1 MQPQL
6 SDTMQPQ
13 VVAPTPAGTGR
24 RARGVTR
31 TAGLVALSL
40 VSGLAGAAG
49 ALGTVAVA
57 STPGTAAQAVVSQV
71 DPGTGTIGATN
82 DAAGDSAVIMDVAAA
97 ASPAVVTIQV
107 QLDRDANAN
116 DPFGI
121 FGGGTGSGVIIDPSG
136 LILTNNHVVGDAD
149 EVTVILSDGTELEGD
164 VEGVDTLTDL
174 AFVDVEGTDLPAIE
188 LGDSASLQIGQ
199 LAIAIGSPLGQF
211 PGSVT
216 SGIVSGLDRTVDV
229 ASAGRFDSRRLA
241 HLIQTDAAI
250 NPGNSG
256 GALLDGDGRL
266 IGINTAQ
273 AGAAQ
278 GIGFAIP
285 IDLAKPII
293 AQVLA
298 GDAIARPWIGI
309 QYVQIDSQ
317 VADEENLDVQN
328 GALIR
333 VPEGSEQPAIFE
345 DSPAAEA
352 GLEDGDIITA
362 IDGQAVDATHP
373 LDLALLNHAP
383 GDTITL
389 TVLRDGASQEIS
401 VTLGERPEG
410 LG

>member
-1 MQPQL
+1 
-6 SDTMQPQ
+6 
-13 VVAPTPAGTGR
+13 
-24 RARGVTR
+24 
-31 TAGLVALSL
+31 
-40 VSGLAGAAG
+40 
-49 ALGTVAVA
+49 
-57 STPGTAAQAVVSQV
+57 
-71 DPGTGTIGATN
+71 
-82 DAAGDSAVIMDVAAA
+82 
-97 ASPAVVTIQV
+97 VVTIQV
-107 QLDRDANAN
+107 SPDRDADPN
-116 DPFGI
+116 DPFGG
-121 FGGGTGSGVIIDPSG
+121 FGGGGTGSGVIIDPSG

-149 EVTVILSDGTELEGD
+149 EVTVILSDGTQLEGD
-164 VEGVDTLTDL
+164 VKGVDTFTDL
-174 AFVDVEGTDLPAIE
+174 AFVDVEGTDLPAVE
-188 LGDSASLQIGQ
+188 LGDSANLKIGQ

-216 SGIVSGLDRTVDV
+216 SGIVSGLERTVVV
-229 ASAGRFDSRRLA
+229 ASAGRFDSRRLS

-256 GALLDGDGRL
+256 GALLDGDGKL

-293 AQVLA
+293 SQVLA
-298 GDAIARPWIGI
+298 GEAIARPWIGI
-309 QYVQIDSQ
+309 QYVQIDAQ

-333 VPEGSEQPAIFE
+333 VPEGTDQPAIFE
-345 DSPAAEA
+345 NSPAAEA

-362 IDGQAVDATHP
+362 IDGVPVDATHP

-383 GDTITL
+383 GDQITL
-389 TVLRDGASQEIS
+389 TVLRDGETLEIS

>member
-1 MQPQL
+1 M
-6 SDTMQPQ
+6 
-13 VVAPTPAGTGR
+13 ANH
-24 RARGVTR
+24 RASSLTR
-31 TAGLVALSL
+31 TAGLVALGL

-57 STPGTAAQAVVSQV
+57 STSGSAPAPATVSQV
-71 DPGTGTIGATN
+71 DPGTGSTGATT
-82 DAAGDSAVIMDVAAA
+82 DAAGDSAVIMDVAASA
-97 ASPAVVTIQV
+97 APAVVTIQIRSNGEV
-107 QLDRDANAN
+107 DENN
-116 DPFGI
+116 PFGM
-121 FGGGTGSGVIIDPSG
+121 FGAGTGSGVIIDPTG
-136 LILTNNHVVGDAD
+136 LILTNGHVIGDAD
-149 EVTVILSDGTELEGD
+149 EVTVILSDGTELDGD

-174 AFVDVEGTDLPAIE
+174 AFVDVEGTDLPSVE
-188 LGDSASLQIGQ
+188 LGDSASLQIGL

-216 SGIVSGLDRTVDV
+216 SGIVSGLDRTIDV
-229 ASAGRFDSRRLA
+229 ASAGPFDTRSLS

-273 AGAAQ
+273 AGLAQ

-298 GDAIARPWIGI
+298 GDDIARPWIGI
-309 QYVQIDSQ
+309 RYVEVDAQ
-317 VADEENLDVQN
+317 VADEENLDVES

-333 VPEGSEQPAIFE
+333 VPEGSDQSAIVD

-362 IDGQAVDATHP
+362 INGVAVDPTHP

-383 GDTITL
+383 GETIIL
-389 TVLRDGASQEIS
+389 TVLRDGETQEIE